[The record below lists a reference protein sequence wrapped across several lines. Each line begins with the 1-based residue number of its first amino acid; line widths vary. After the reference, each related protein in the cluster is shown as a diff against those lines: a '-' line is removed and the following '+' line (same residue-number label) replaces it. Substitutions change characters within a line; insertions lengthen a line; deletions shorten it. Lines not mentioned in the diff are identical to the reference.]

1 MLTSRLGLAAATATV
16 AALLAWTPLAQA
28 EELTSA
34 ERQAVRQALAAASA
48 QRSSRDVTLMVDWNL
63 EGSSTSMYGATKVRP
78 PVFANEPTMPELS
91 AYQQWLVRISQLP
104 ECQGDLAASEECRVP
119 PADPANPASA
129 RPPLAAVRALAR
141 EVVLSLQLPD
151 ATPHIGPDPSVNE
164 WNMAV
169 VGYPLWLWTEGP
181 RTLSTTRTAYG
192 VTFTLTATQTSTYF
206 TLGDGHSLT
215 CATTQPY
222 PAGTTPGTPSPSCGY
237 RYQKASLPHGTYTVS
252 ATTGWSVQW
261 AALGYTGTLPTSLT
275 ASRSL
280 PVGELHTVITR

>member
-1 MLTSRLGLAAATATV
+1 MRMSLHLFTAAVTTGLLMNLASS
-16 AALLAWTPLAQA
+16 LAWGAPADERLAL
-28 EELTSA
+28 EEALKSA
-34 ERQAVRQALAAASA
+34 RTEQQ
-48 QRSSRDVTLMVDWNL
+48 
-63 EGSSTSMYGATKVRP
+63 GSSISQRINWKTSPSDTASSLSGNRTVGAVWSP
-78 PVFANEPTMPELS
+78 GSAMPELS
-91 AYQQWLVRISQLP
+91 AAQQWLVRISQLP

-129 RPPLAAVRALAR
+129 RPPLAAVRDLAR

-222 PAGTTPGTPSPSCGY
+222 PAGTTPGTPSPTCGY

>member
-1 MLTSRLGLAAATATV
+1 MLILRLVACSVAA
-16 AALLAWTPLAQA
+16 AALLAATPSVSQA
-28 EELTSA
+28 DEQDAIARAIEAAKLSQRGSTISVNPEWVTKGSA
-34 ERQAVRQALAAASA
+34 SSPRANTPAS
-48 QRSSRDVTLMVDWNL
+48 VNW
-63 EGSSTSMYGATKVRP
+63 GAP
-78 PVFANEPTMPELS
+78 DPVIKLS

-129 RPPLAAVRALAR
+129 RPPLAAVRDLAR